1 MKCLP
6 DKNSD
11 RSMSCPEK
19 FWCHIGATEHSWYCC
34 PRIKERCHLTPTN
47 GYGSA
52 KIQRFWYDW
61 KSSTCKQL
69 IYAGYG
75 GNENNFQ
82 TKTDCE
88 KACLGKQPPA
98 SSLAYSSF
106 SNNFDIGNQKYSIN
120 EQQKIIQNATL
131 NPCEL
136 IPDRGTSVTGIS
148 PSYRWYFDIAAD
160 RCIQFN
166 YLGTAGNANNFETNH
181 ICLDICG
188 IGNTSDV
195 NICLHPKV
203 PGTGPYKIPRFYYD
217 ARNNA
222 CKQFVYTGFGGN
234 NNRFAKHQQCSE
246 ICLNSG
252 KKSKNTSSFN
262 DER

>member
-1 MKCLP
+1 M
-6 DKNSD
+6 N
-11 RSMSCPEK
+11 
-19 FWCHIGATEHSWYCC
+19 I
-34 PRIKERCHLTPTN
+34 
-47 GYGSA
+47 
-52 KIQRFWYDW
+52 
-61 KSSTCKQL
+61 
-69 IYAGYG
+69 
-75 GNENNFQ
+75 
-82 TKTDCE
+82 
-88 KACLGKQPPA
+88 LGKQPPA

-106 SNNFDIGNQKYSIN
+106 SNNFDIGNQKPRNQCYWH
-120 EQQKIIQNATL
+120 
-131 NPCEL
+131 
-136 IPDRGTSVTGIS
+136 S